1 MLPLDKTTEGGQVK
15 VICIKAKVISWKNKL
30 IFGPQDL
37 FFYFEIFLKMFWK
50 ALDLGYRKNTINNLN
65 FRIFRRKNENLK
77 VEIYR
82 NKIIRFLSRYNN
94 KRIKKRSWIKFN
106 NNLLLFFNWQS
117 F

>member
-50 ALDLGYRKNTINNLN
+50 ALDLGYRIP
-65 FRIFRRKNENLK
+65 
-77 VEIYR
+77 EITQNDPKDLR
-82 NKIIRFLSRYNN
+82 MF
-94 KRIKKRSWIKFN
+94 
-106 NNLLLFFNWQS
+106 
-117 F
+117 